1 MIRRILIWLPV
12 PVILLGLVY
21 TLIVDQVEVWVIV
34 VAVASMLLSSFVAQ
48 SGKN

>member
-1 MIRRILIWLPV
+1 MKQRILVWLPV

-21 TLIVDQVEVWVIV
+21 TLIIGQVEVWVIV
-34 VAVASMLLSSFVAQ
+34 VAFASMLLSSFAIQ

>member
-12 PVILLGLVY
+12 PVILLALVY
-21 TLIVDQVEVWVIV
+21 TLIIGHVEVWVIV
-34 VAVASMLLSSFVAQ
+34 VAFASMLLSSFAVQ